1 MQKMFKGDSDC
12 PYTGNAIDS
21 PVCRQCQWFFRSGTY
36 TFIWCSHPVQ
46 ERADK
51 RAQSKLPEDK
61 KTATRKPVRHNKRAN
76 KKAKGNSKQIKTN
89 TTPKKRGRP
98 KKAK

>member
-1 MQKMFKGDSDC
+1 MQKMFKGDSAC

-21 PVCRQCQWFFRSGTY
+21 PVCRQCQWFFRPGTY

-46 ERADK
+46 EKAK
-51 RAQSKLPEDK
+51 ETAKNHITVTL
-61 KTATRKPVRHNKRAN
+61 KTATCKPVRPKQ
-76 KKAKGNSKQIKTN
+76 KAKGNSKQIKTD

>member
-1 MQKMFKGDSDC
+1 MEKMFKYTGDC

-21 PVCRQCQWFFRSGTY
+21 VPCRQCKWFFRPGTY
-36 TFIWCSHPVQ
+36 TFIWCSHPVP
-46 ERADK
+46 ERTEEKAK
-51 RAQSKLPEDK
+51 NHITVTQ
-61 KTATRKPVRHNKRAN
+61 KTAIGKPARPKRKIN
-76 KKAKGNSKQIKTN
+76 GNSKQIKPA

>member
-1 MQKMFKGDSDC
+1 MFKGDGVC
-12 PYTGNAIDS
+12 PYTGNAVDS
-21 PVCRQCQWFFRSGTY
+21 PPCRQCQWFFRSGTY

-51 RAQSKLPEDK
+51 RAQRKLPANK
-61 KTATRKPVRHNKRAN
+61 KTATRKPVSTKER
-76 KKAKGNSKQIKTN
+76 AKGNAAQIKTD
-89 TTPKKRGRP
+89 TVPKKRGRP

>member
-1 MQKMFKGDSDC
+1 MQKMFKGDSVC

-21 PVCRQCQWFFRSGTY
+21 TACRQCQWFFRSGTY

-46 ERADK
+46 EKTNEKAK
-51 RAQSKLPEDK
+51 NHITVTL
-61 KTATRKPVRHNKRAN
+61 KTATRKPVRPKQ
-76 KKAKGNSKQIKTN
+76 KAKGNSKQIKTD

>member
-1 MQKMFKGDSDC
+1 MGNC
-12 PYTGNAIDS
+12 PYTGNPVDS
-21 PVCRQCQWFFRSGTY
+21 PPCRQCQWFFRSGTY

-46 ERADK
+46 ENAK
-51 RAQSKLPEDK
+51 ETTKSKLPTSK
-61 KTATRKPVRHNKRAN
+61 KTATRKPVRPKQ
-76 KKAKGNSKQIKTN
+76 KTKGNSKQIKTD